1 MDPLPWESCN
11 NDWNSEQC
19 WNGSKINSSQ
29 VTEEK
34 NQISAPQEFYEYK
47 IINL

>member
-19 WNGSKINSSQ
+19 WNGSKFNSSQ